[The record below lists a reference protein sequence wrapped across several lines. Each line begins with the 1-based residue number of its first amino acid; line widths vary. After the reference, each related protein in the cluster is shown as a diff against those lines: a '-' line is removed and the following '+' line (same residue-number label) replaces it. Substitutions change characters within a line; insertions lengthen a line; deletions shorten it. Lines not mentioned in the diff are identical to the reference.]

1 MSLRL
6 FAALDIPDG
15 IAERVGPLLRGV
27 PGARWRPRD
36 NLHVTLRFFGE
47 LSEDVA
53 EDLDTEL
60 AQVAEK
66 HGRFELRLK
75 GAGFFGRELPGA
87 LWLGLQE
94 SEALRALAADCERAA
109 RRLKIPA
116 AEHKFT
122 PHMTVAYLAGTT
134 LDRVI
139 AFERRLALY
148 ESEAWTADA
157 FFLLSSHVRRNAPS
171 LYSEEASYPLAG

>member
-6 FAALDIPDG
+6 FAALDIPDE
-15 IAERVGPLLRGV
+15 IAQRVGPLMRGV
-27 PGARWRPRD
+27 PGARWRPRE
-36 NLHVTLRFFGE
+36 NLHVTLRFYGE

-66 HGRFELRLK
+66 HAPFELRLK
-75 GAGFFGRELPGA
+75 GAGFFGREQPGA

-94 SEALRALAADCERAA
+94 SEALRALAADCDRAA

-122 PHMTVAYLAGTT
+122 PHLTIAYLAGTT

-139 AFERRLALY
+139 AFEKRLALY
-148 ESEAWTADA
+148 ESEPWIADV

>member
-15 IAERVGPLLRGV
+15 IAARVQPLMRGV
-27 PGARWRPRD
+27 PGARWRPRE
-36 NLHVTLRFFGE
+36 NLHVTLRFYGE
-47 LSEDVA
+47 LPEDLA

-66 HGRFELRLK
+66 HAPFELRLK
-75 GAGFFGRELPGA
+75 GAGFFGREEPGA
-87 LWLGLQE
+87 LWLGLEE
-94 SEALRALAADCERAA
+94 SEALRALAADCDRAA

-116 AEHKFT
+116 AEHRFT
-122 PHMTVAYLAGTT
+122 PHLTVAYLAGAT

-139 AFERRLALY
+139 AFEKRLALY
-148 ESEAWTADA
+148 ESEPWKADA
-157 FFLLSSHVRRNAPS
+157 FFLLSSRVRRNAPS
-171 LYSEEASYPLAG
+171 LYAEEASYPLGS